1 MSAATT
7 IASVDE
13 IAEGK
18 GKAFDVGEK
27 RIAIF
32 NVAGNFHAI
41 DDACPHAGA
50 SLAEGYLEN
59 GNIGCPW
66 HYAEFELTTGKHLHA
81 PATCGV
87 EVYPVQIEGG
97 QIKVEVE

>member
-1 MSAATT
+1 MSQPVA
-7 IASVDE
+7 IARVDE

-18 GKAFDVGEK
+18 GKAFELGEK

-32 NVAGNFHAI
+32 NVAGKFHAI
-41 DDACPHAGA
+41 DDECPHAGA
-50 SLAEGYLEN
+50 SLSEGYLEG

-66 HYAEFELTTGKHLHA
+66 HYAEFELATGKHLHA

-87 EVYPVQIEGG
+87 TVSPVQIEDC
-97 QIKVEVE
+97 QIKWEVE

>member
-1 MSAATT
+1 MSVATT

-18 GKAFDVGEK
+18 GIAFALGEK

-32 NVAGNFHAI
+32 NVAGKFHAI
-41 DDACPHAGA
+41 DDTCPPAGA

-66 HYAEFELTTGKHLHA
+66 HYAEFELATGNHLHA

-87 EVYPVQIEGG
+87 AVNPVQIEDG

>member
-18 GKAFDVGEK
+18 GKVFDVGEK

-32 NVAGNFHAI
+32 NVAGKFHAI
-41 DDACPHAGA
+41 DDTCPHAGA
-50 SLAEGYLEN
+50 SLAEGHLEG

-66 HYAEFELTTGKHLHA
+66 HYAEFELATGKHLHA

-87 EVYPVQIEGG
+87 AVYPVQIEDG
-97 QIKVEVE
+97 QIKVEVA

>member
-1 MSAATT
+1 MSVATT

-18 GKAFDVGEK
+18 GKAFDLGEK

-32 NVAGNFHAI
+32 NVAGKFHAI
-41 DDACPHAGA
+41 DDECPHAGA
-50 SLAEGYLEN
+50 SLSEGHLEG

-66 HYAEFELTTGKHLHA
+66 HYAEFELATGKHLHA

-87 EVYPVQIEGG
+87 TVYPVQGDDLL
-97 QIKVEVE
+97 VEV

>member
-7 IASVDE
+7 IARVDE
-13 IAEGK
+13 IDEDK
-18 GKAFDVGEK
+18 GKAFDLGEK

-32 NVAGNFHAI
+32 NVAGKFHAI
-41 DDACPHAGA
+41 DDTCPHAGA
-50 SLAEGYLEN
+50 SLAEGNLGN

-66 HYAEFELTTGKHLHA
+66 HYAEFELATGKHLNA

-87 EVYPVQIEGG
+87 TVYPVQIEDG
-97 QIKVEVE
+97 QIKVAVE

>member
-1 MSAATT
+1 MSVATT

-18 GKAFDVGEK
+18 GKAFDLGEK

-32 NVAGNFHAI
+32 NVAGKFHAI
-41 DDACPHAGA
+41 DDTCPHAGA
-50 SLAEGYLEN
+50 SLAEGELED
-59 GNIGCPW
+59 GKICCPW
-66 HYAEFELTTGKHLHA
+66 HYAEFELATGNHVSA

-87 EVYPVQIEGG
+87 AAYKVTVEGEDLL
-97 QIKVEVE
+97 VEV